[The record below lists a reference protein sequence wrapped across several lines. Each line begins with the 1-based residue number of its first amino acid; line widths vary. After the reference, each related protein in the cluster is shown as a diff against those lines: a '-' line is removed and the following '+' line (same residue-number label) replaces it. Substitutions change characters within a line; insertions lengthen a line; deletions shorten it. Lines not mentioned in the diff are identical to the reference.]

1 MSVAAP
7 SLAVALALA
16 GAPFQGAAGAPPS
29 QAADPAPAAGLLCF
43 DEAHHN
49 VHLATRSY
57 AAFVEL
63 ARGLGYSVRILTRAW
78 SAETLAGCDLVV
90 TAGPRSAGRERPL
103 AERGGPAFTGE
114 EADAAAGWVE
124 AGGGLL
130 LVTDHPPIG
139 TAARPL
145 ADRLGVAMSQA
156 FTEDSEHFDPD
167 LRCLVFSR
175 HNGLLAS
182 HPITEGRSAAEQ
194 VERVG
199 TYLGQSLARPP
210 GSVSLLTLGPGAVD
224 RTRGTDGVTWADPSP
239 GDPLAPAAG
248 RSQALAM
255 TLGAGRVVVTG
266 EAAMLTAHGPASGF
280 EVAGLD
286 NRRFAANILF
296 WLAGRL

>member
-1 MSVAAP
+1 MTLAALTLAL
-7 SLAVALALA
+7 SLAGVPL
-16 GAPFQGAAGAPPS
+16 QGATAAPPS
-29 QAADPAPAAGLLCF
+29 PAADPASASALLCF

-63 ARGLGYSVRILTRAW
+63 ARELGFSVRILTRAW
-78 SAETLAGCDLVV
+78 SGETLAGCDLLV

-103 AERGGPAFTGE
+103 AERGGPAFTGA

-124 AGGGLL
+124 CGGGLL

-139 TAARPL
+139 GAARPL
-145 ADRLGVAMSQA
+145 ADRLGVGMGEA
-156 FTEDSEHFDPD
+156 FTEDIEHFDPD
-167 LRCLVFSR
+167 LGGLVFSR
-175 HNGLLAS
+175 HTGLLAS
-182 HPITEGRSAAEQ
+182 HPITDGRSAAER

-199 TYLGQSLARPP
+199 TFLGQSLAGPP

-224 RTRGTDGVTWADPSP
+224 RTRGTDGVAWADLSP
-239 GDPLAPAAG
+239 GDPLAAAGG

-255 TLGAGRVVVTG
+255 TPGAGRVVVTG

-280 EVAGLD
+280 EAAGLD
-286 NRRFAANILF
+286 NRRFAANLLL